1 MRSGQM
7 TREEALKEIRENPY
21 PYDKEIVDYTISK
34 LGLTKEEFEEIL
46 SAETKTFL
54 DYPTYYPIIRALRVP
69 IKLACKFGILP
80 EIFYEKYLSG
90 VD

>member
-1 MRSGQM
+1 L
-7 TREEALKEIRENPY
+7 TREEALEKLKEPLLE
-21 PYDKEIVDYTISK
+21 DKEVVKYCIKK
-34 LGLTKEEFEEIL
+34 LGLTDEEFEEIM

-54 DYPTYYPIIRALRVP
+54 DYSTYYPIIRALRVP

-90 VD
+90 ED